1 MKGSLRRGRRG
12 LATRLMTAQA
22 LVLLVA
28 GVTAWLV
35 AALIGPRIFHAHLD
49 HEGELTRD
57 NLARHAEEAYV
68 SANAVT
74 VSIALLAAVVTAFA
88 VSVYLNRR
96 IGRTVAAASD
106 AASLLAAGSYRTR
119 VPTPRLGP
127 EFEELA
133 LAFNTMARRLEET
146 ETTRRRLIADVA
158 HEMRTPLATMQGY
171 LEALEDGVAQL
182 DGETLAV
189 LRAQTGRLTRLA
201 TDMAAVSKAE
211 EGRIA
216 LARDRVAAADIA
228 RSAVTAAADSYA
240 SGGVRLALDVEEGLP
255 PLRVDADRLAQVLG
269 NLLENSLR
277 HTPRGG
283 AVVVTA
289 EAGSGGQVELA
300 VQDDGE
306 GIAAEHLP
314 HVFERLYRAD
324 GARDRQHGGSG
335 IGLAIVKAIVEAHG
349 GHVTASS
356 EGEGTGTRV
365 AVHLPIDDISST

>member
-12 LATRLMTAQA
+12 LAARLMTAQV

-28 GVTAWLV
+28 AVTAWLV
-35 AALIGPRIFHAHLD
+35 AALIGPRIFHAHLN
-49 HEGELTRD
+49 HEGDLTLD

-74 VSIALLAAVVTAFA
+74 VSIALLAAVVTALA

-106 AASLLAAGSYRTR
+106 AASRIAAGSYRTR
-119 VPTPRLGP
+119 VRTPRLGP

-146 ETTRRRLIADVA
+146 ETTRRTLIADVA

-171 LEALEDGVAQL
+171 LEALEDGVAQP
-182 DGETLAV
+182 DGKTLAV
-189 LRAQTGRLTRLA
+189 LRAQTSRLTRLA
-201 TDMAAVSKAE
+201 TDMAAVSRAE

-216 LARDRVAAADIA
+216 LSFDWVAPAGIA
-228 RSAVTAAADSYA
+228 RSAIAAAADAYA
-240 SGGVRLALDVEEGLP
+240 AGGVRLTMVVDDALP
-255 PLRVDADRLAQVLG
+255 RVRADADRMAQVLG

-283 AVVVTA
+283 AVVVTVQSR
-289 EAGSGGQVELA
+289 SGRLVELA

-306 GIAAEHLP
+306 GIAPEHLP
-314 HVFERLYRAD
+314 HIFERLYRAD
-324 GARDRQHGGSG
+324 AARDRGHAGSG

-349 GHVTASS
+349 GQVTASS
-356 EGEGTGTRV
+356 AGQGTGARI
-365 AVHLPIDDISST
+365 AVHLPIDDTSAE